1 MRNLNYMFEPES
13 RFDSPK
19 WPSNGRGFDV
29 RIALHDLSSLH
40 RRQSRRDQDWREPM
54 PSARK
59 NAPSATPTVRPADA
73 TSGDSG
79 KVRLGGAS
87 PSLPVRVVS
96 TATADSGKVRLG
108 GASPSL

>member
-1 MRNLNYMFEPES
+1 M
-13 RFDSPK
+13 
-19 WPSNGRGFDV
+19 
-29 RIALHDLSSLH
+29 
-40 RRQSRRDQDWREPM
+40 QCQ
-54 PSARK
+54 RK
-59 NAPSATPTVRPADA
+59 NAQNATSSVRPSDP

-96 TATADSGKVRLG
+96 TATADNGKVRLG